1 MIVSGRT
8 IATETIDEIRHSL
21 DMTEDTK
28 KKLDE
33 ISGWAK
39 DFKVYIYYFDINLH
53 RRRQT
58 SAIESNQINQL
69 LYTLE
74 FQNTSLCVIHDCIFY
89 ISEYN
94 IM

>member
-39 DFKVYIYYFDINLH
+39 DFKVYIYIIL
-53 RRRQT
+53 T
-58 SAIESNQINQL
+58 
-69 LYTLE
+69 
-74 FQNTSLCVIHDCIFY
+74 
-89 ISEYN
+89 
-94 IM
+94 